1 MYLFSI
7 PVQLHSAALQA
18 AVGEIDVGEG
28 PGTATHTGLKAGGT
42 LASGGVQ
49 VRPKGTRLHTQPA
62 CHQIDE
68 VGAAVNTVLWAL
80 RGGAGVI
87 AFDDN
92 QFTHHIN
99 PVT

>member
-1 MYLFSI
+1 M
-7 PVQLHSAALQA
+7 
-18 AVGEIDVGEG
+18 GEIDVGEG

-49 VRPKGTRLHTQPA
+49 VRPQRTCLHTQPA
-62 CHQIDE
+62 CHQTNE
-68 VGAAVNTVLWAL
+68 VGAAVNTLLWTL
-80 RGGAGVI
+80 RGGAGMT
-87 AFDDN
+87 AFDVN